1 MAERRNKFQ
10 IILDILSLLQRKG
23 GKIKPTHIL
32 YGGNLS
38 YNRLKKYLKELED
51 KNLIQQI
58 HEKEKTFYIITDK
71 GLNFLSEAKKIKQIT
86 DAFGL

>member
-51 KNLIQQI
+51 KGLIQQI